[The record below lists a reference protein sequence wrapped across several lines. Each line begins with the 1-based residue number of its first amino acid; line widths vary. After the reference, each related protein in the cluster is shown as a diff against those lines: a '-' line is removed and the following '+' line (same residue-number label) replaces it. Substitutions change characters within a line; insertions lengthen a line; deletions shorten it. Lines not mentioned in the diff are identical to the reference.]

1 MGRRAHLR
9 LAAAVPPAGPRLRT
23 QARSPRGHGVLGH
36 HHDYDKAPGQIR
48 NRNSPGQTV
57 GRRPQPSLTET
68 RSTGRMTTFIYRLLG
83 GSRCQSVDRLARCCR
98 VAAARGGHGAVPAG
112 FASGPPRR
120 DDAPAEDPGPAAALP
135 GWGASA
141 HSLALPTFCR
151 NGDPVTTPVWFA
163 ADGDRLLV
171 WTEAGSGKVKRLRA
185 NPAVTIAPCSVSG
198 TLR

>member
-68 RSTGRMTTFIYRLLG
+68 RSTGRMTTFIYRLSGIALTSPG
-83 GSRCQSVDRLARCCR
+83 PLDDVFDVQR
-98 VAAARGGHGAVPAG
+98 AAAQPFDVEPQVVSLGRIARG
-112 FASGPPRR
+112 
-120 DDAPAEDPGPAAALP
+120 
-135 GWGASA
+135 
-141 HSLALPTFCR
+141 
-151 NGDPVTTPVWFA
+151 
-163 ADGDRLLV
+163 
-171 WTEAGSGKVKRLRA
+171 
-185 NPAVTIAPCSVSG
+185 VSQHRSEEH
-198 TLR
+198 T